1 MPKKMLMARP
11 AALLRHF
18 LRRARSDHGF
28 SLVELLAV
36 MVIMSAVMTGVIALY
51 ISGVN
56 TQATLTANFQAQT
69 ALHVGLDKI
78 RADVHLACAQIANS
92 TTSVTLSLPPCNA
105 PVSVT
110 WCTRGSGSAYS
121 LYRVAGSTCTGGTSY
136 ADFITSGSIFTYY
149 AQNSPTGSNVLPR
162 LHVDLTVNPT
172 PTIAGTRL
180 HVIDDLVFRNGPRQ
194 P

>member
-1 MPKKMLMARP
+1 MARA
-11 AALLRHF
+11 AALFRRF
-18 LRRARSDHGF
+18 LRRARSDRGF

-56 TQATLTANFQAQT
+56 TQATLTAGFQAQT

-78 RADVHLACAQIANS
+78 RTDVHLACTQSANS

-121 LYRVAGSTCTGGTSY
+121 LYRIAGATCTGGTSY

-149 AQNSPTGSNVLPR
+149 AQNYTNTTPTTGSNVLPR
-162 LHVDLTVNPT
+162 LHVDMTVNAT
-172 PTIAGTRL
+172 PTITGTSL
-180 HVIDDLVFRNGPRQ
+180 HVIDDLVFRNGVRL
-194 P
+194 